1 MKSKMEGIKAGPHQT
16 QLGATE
22 TQTLVQ
28 VHLAEY
34 QALTTRNT
42 YSILIQSSF
51 WGMIVFYVTLI
62 VAAWPKDKT
71 YHPLFVWGSGIFL
84 QFFALAFGSFSQEQ
98 YNNVRYLEQKLR
110 PRLAALLS
118 SDSFWGYEQY
128 LSAQRGDRTQWW
140 EYLLPIGAG
149 VVLFIAAAFRYWEL
163 DLLRVPLTIRLVQWD
178 LIGIVPNLILLVMVF
193 SVTHGLIATRKE
205 MVSKA
210 HRLSRN
216 DSGK

>member
-1 MKSKMEGIKAGPHQT
+1 MNSKIEDIKAGPHQT

-42 YSILIQSSF
+42 YSILIQSLF
-51 WGMIVFYVTLI
+51 WGMIVFYVTLM

-71 YHPLFVWGSGIFL
+71 YHPLFIWGSVIFL

-98 YNNVRYLEQKLR
+98 YSNVRYLEQRLR
-110 PRLAALLS
+110 PRLVALLS
-118 SDSFWGYEQY
+118 SDSFWEYERY
-128 LSAQRGDRTQWW
+128 LRAQRGDRKQWW
-140 EYLLPIGAG
+140 EYLLPIGAV
-149 VVLFIAAAFRYWEL
+149 VVLIIAAVFRYWEL
-163 DLLRVPLTIRLVQWD
+163 DLFRSPLSIRIVRWD
-178 LIGIVPNLILLVMVF
+178 LIGIVPNLVLLIMVF

-205 MVSKA
+205 MVSTSAPTKQQ
-210 HRLSRN
+210 
-216 DSGK
+216 